1 MAQQITPFSIGAPGF
16 YGLNTQD
23 APVGIDPAF
32 SLEATNCV
40 IDKYGRIGSRKGW
53 TKATATNADLG
64 TATVDTLS
72 ELVTNDGTRYLIAAG
87 NNFLF
92 LFASGTLTKLTYGGG
107 GVAPTISASNWQSA
121 MLNGVLVLFQSGHDP
136 LIFEPAVST
145 TQYRRLSERSGYTG
159 TVLLANTAVSAYG
172 RIWCAS
178 TTADKNTVQ
187 WCDTIAPGA
196 WTAGSSGTL
205 NLLGVWP
212 QGGDEIISLAA
223 HNNFLVIFGRKQT
236 LLYSGAD
243 DPTTM
248 VLSDS
253 LSNVGCIA
261 RKSVQNTGEDVIFLS
276 DSGVRSLMR
285 TIQEKS
291 APLRT
296 VSKNIQTDLS
306 DYIAQETVD
315 NIRSAYSPAEA
326 FYLLTMPAS
335 STTLCFDTKQP
346 LQDGA
351 ARVTVWN
358 GMQPKSFLYAKS
370 RDLYMGMAGYVGAY
384 SGYVDDATSYRMSYY
399 TTWVDFGDAARE
411 SILKRIIFTLVGA
424 TNQTFVI
431 KWGTDFT
438 PSIGYALS
446 TLSGIGSPAV
456 YGEAEFGIAEFNAN
470 LATNVVSV
478 NPGGRGKVIQ
488 IGFEAQIVGY
498 QISIQKIDIYTK
510 EGRL

>member
-53 TKATATNADLG
+53 TKATTTNADLG

-107 GVAPTISASNWQSA
+107 GVAPTITASNWQSA
-121 MLNGVLVLFQSGHDP
+121 MLNGVLVLFQIGHDP
-136 LIFEPAVST
+136 LIFEPSVST
-145 TQYRRLSERSGYTG
+145 TTYRRLSERVGYTG

-276 DSGVRSLMR
+276 DSGVRSLSLIHISEPTRPCGTSRMPS
-285 TIQEKS
+285 S
-291 APLRT
+291 A
-296 VSKNIQTDLS
+296 
-306 DYIAQETVD
+306 
-315 NIRSAYSPAEA
+315 
-326 FYLLTMPAS
+326 
-335 STTLCFDTKQP
+335 
-346 LQDGA
+346 
-351 ARVTVWN
+351 
-358 GMQPKSFLYAKS
+358 
-370 RDLYMGMAGYVGAY
+370 
-384 SGYVDDATSYRMSYY
+384 
-399 TTWVDFGDAARE
+399 
-411 SILKRIIFTLVGA
+411 
-424 TNQTFVI
+424 
-431 KWGTDFT
+431 
-438 PSIGYALS
+438 
-446 TLSGIGSPAV
+446 
-456 YGEAEFGIAEFNAN
+456 
-470 LATNVVSV
+470 
-478 NPGGRGKVIQ
+478 
-488 IGFEAQIVGY
+488 
-498 QISIQKIDIYTK
+498 
-510 EGRL
+510 